1 MGRIIPKIWWKI
13 KYVWN
18 HQPVVHGSCPID
30 EYIVRTIIS
39 SQPSRMFFVFFNPA
53 FWLLKLS
60 KKIGW
65 ITIFFLLNSLNYL
78 DVSSVKTGRNHH
90 WIGLVGHIL
99 IGDHRFPHEIC
110 FFSHEIWGFS
120 HQFLWNPP
128 SIFLSANPLIVCF
141 FSTAGNK
148 PYRKVVI
155 TQGADPTV
163 VAIRGEAMDFSMFEM
178 EISWIWVWI
187 NTY

>member
-1 MGRIIPKIWWKI
+1 
-13 KYVWN
+13 
-18 HQPVVHGSCPID
+18 
-30 EYIVRTIIS
+30 
-39 SQPSRMFFVFFNPA
+39 MF
-53 FWLLKLS
+53 
-60 KKIGW
+60 
-65 ITIFFLLNSLNYL
+65 
-78 DVSSVKTGRNHH
+78 
-90 WIGLVGHIL
+90 
-99 IGDHRFPHEIC
+99 

-120 HQFLWNPP
+120 HQSLWNPP

-178 EISWIWVWI
+178 EIS
-187 NTY
+187 